1 MMKRKSR
8 NTMSL
13 SFQRIL
19 CCLIFWNSIS
29 VCQSFSLQRTWLVKN
44 QSSFVVI
51 PKRQKHYSSCHYPF
65 QQCQSWIVCRS
76 TNSDDVETP
85 VYDGPILDND
95 DTIIAGLSLSQLG
108 IDLVIAPSTVAPG
121 QLGLYISL
129 SPDVDSVTLPA
140 FTLLC
145 GYSRNG
151 TFEAK
156 DEGDRTVG
164 FAFTG
169 SIDSGAVFYNQQL
182 MSIKDA
188 LEMAASDVSK
198 EFGEVELKGH
208 ILVQQEE
215 EEDKNNIQLY
225 PCDYEDE
232 TTPFGRYF
240 VPDLVNGGMISENEE
255 EEESSWRNEL
265 TVQNFGQFCND
276 LAWSY
281 TDPPST
287 QEEYNSRSIHKNAVQ
302 LIWRLEYDSKD
313 NTLIPSWPVSV
324 TSQDWTFTN
333 KDTFMELGT
342 KYGWNYWQATVDM
355 ETIK

>member
-1 MMKRKSR
+1 MYV
-8 NTMSL
+8 
-13 SFQRIL
+13 RI
-19 CCLIFWNSIS
+19 FKT
-29 VCQSFSLQRTWLVKN
+29 F
-44 QSSFVVI
+44 F
-51 PKRQKHYSSCHYPF
+51 
-65 QQCQSWIVCRS
+65 
-76 TNSDDVETP
+76 
-85 VYDGPILDND
+85 
-95 DTIIAGLSLSQLG
+95 TIIAGLSLSQLG

-121 QLGLYISL
+121 QLGLYMCL

-140 FTLLC
+140 LTLLC
-145 GYSRNG
+145 GYSRSG

-169 SIDSGAVFYNQQL
+169 LIESGAVFYDKQL
-182 MSIKDA
+182 MSIRDA
-188 LEMAASDVSK
+188 LEKAASDVSK

-208 ILVQQEE
+208 ILVQEKTENEGEE
-215 EEDKNNIQLY
+215 VIRLY
-225 PCDYEDE
+225 PCEYDE
-232 TTPFGRYF
+232 TTPFGRFF
-240 VPDLVNGGMISENEE
+240 VPNLVNGGMVTDETNDDDDDDPP
-255 EEESSWRNEL
+255 SWMDEL

-287 QEEYNSRSIHKNAVQ
+287 QDEYDSRSINKNAVQ
-302 LIWRLEYDSKD
+302 LIWRLEYDDND

-355 ETIK
+355 ENI